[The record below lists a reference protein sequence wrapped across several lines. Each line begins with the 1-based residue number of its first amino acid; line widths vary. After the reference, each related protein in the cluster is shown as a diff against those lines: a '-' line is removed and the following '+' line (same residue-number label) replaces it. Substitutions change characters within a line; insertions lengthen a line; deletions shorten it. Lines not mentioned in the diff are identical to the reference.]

1 MSSMSDYL
9 ENKVIDHMLRA
20 QAYTPPATLYLA
32 LFTASTGLEANNPTA
47 EVSGGGYARQ
57 AITLSAASGGATS
70 ISAAIEFP
78 EATANWGTITHC
90 ALVDHETNTSW
101 GTNVNVLLA
110 DALTDSKAVDSG
122 DVLRFKAGEIDLT
135 FA

>member
-1 MSSMSDYL
+1 MSDYL

-110 DALTDSKAVDSG
+110 DALADSKTVDSG